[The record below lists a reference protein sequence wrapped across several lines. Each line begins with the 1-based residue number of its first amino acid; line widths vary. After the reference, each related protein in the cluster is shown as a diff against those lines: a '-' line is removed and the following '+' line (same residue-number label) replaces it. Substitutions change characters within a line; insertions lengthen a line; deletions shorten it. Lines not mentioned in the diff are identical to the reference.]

1 MESETLEYCWILVK
15 GILAG
20 WLYVWL
26 LEPRLKRLA
35 AAAAAGAV
43 SWRAYR
49 GVVCWAAAAIASAV
63 ALVSGS

>member
-15 GILAG
+15 GLLAG

-35 AAAAAGAV
+35 AAAAFLAL
-43 SWRAYR
+43 SYR
-49 GVVCWAAAAIASAV
+49 GVVCGALAVAIAAAAA
-63 ALVSGS
+63 